1 VLDTATSFA
10 GGALG
15 VLTVVI
21 AVDSLGAG
29 EAGTGL
35 LNAATGIGGI
45 AAGLVAGWV
54 VLRRLDVGIV
64 AGCLISFVGLIV
76 LGTTHDMAPALLA
89 IGIAVG
95 AILLLDV
102 ILATVL
108 QRLVPDEERGRAMGV
123 IQIPGG
129 LASIAGAFTA
139 PLIAERFGVATALAI
154 IAVVSTVLGL
164 TAVAVLRPTGVLAG
178 SGLDPRRL
186 ELLRSSVFGG
196 VLPIRIEAA
205 ARRLQLVEVGS
216 GQRVIEQGDVA
227 DRVYI
232 IDSGAFAV
240 SQRTADGGSV
250 ELRRLGPGEVFGE
263 IGVLSAVART
273 ATVTATSAGRLFAL
287 DRDGFLGLVDAGPG
301 LTTQLL
307 DRYRGTWD
315 RS

>member
-1 VLDTATSFA
+1 
-10 GGALG
+10 
-15 VLTVVI
+15 
-21 AVDSLGAG
+21 
-29 EAGTGL
+29 
-35 LNAATGIGGI
+35 
-45 AAGLVAGWV
+45 
-54 VLRRLDVGIV
+54 
-64 AGCLISFVGLIV
+64 
-76 LGTTHDMAPALLA
+76 M
-89 IGIAVG
+89 GIAVG

-102 ILATVL
+102 IMATVL

-139 PLIAERFGVATALAI
+139 PLIADRLGVASALGI
-154 IAVVSTVLGL
+154 VAVATIVLGL
-164 TAVAVLRPTGVLAG
+164 TAVAILRPTGVLLG

-205 ARRLQLVEVGS
+205 ARRLQLDDVVS

-227 DRVYI
+227 DRVYL
-232 IDSGAFAV
+232 IDTGSFTV
-240 SQRTADGGSV
+240 SQRTADGGTV
-250 ELRRLGPGEVFGE
+250 DLRTMGPGEVFGE
-263 IGVLSAVART
+263 IGVLSAVPRT
-273 ATVTATSAGRLFAL
+273 ATVTATSAGRLFSL